1 MSAPRTSSPS
11 LLALVR
17 QDAAFV
23 ERLRRGER
31 LGEVARA
38 SVLTIVLGA
47 GAYGVAFGIWRA
59 PEAALYAAIKLP
71 LVLLGVSALTSVAS
85 AMMAPALRAKL
96 SLRQTVVCILVSFAV
111 TSAILGSVAP
121 IAILF
126 AECAPPADPSL
137 VGLAETDP
145 RVLPSIAVAQ
155 GLVLMHTTAIAIA
168 GIAGVVRLLG
178 LLSKLGDPPVVVRRV
193 LVSWIAMQFLV
204 GAELSWILRPFLG
217 RPHLPTSFL
226 LDEAF
231 DGSFFEEIAT
241 LGGATFGAFAPS
253 VLVVFVV
260 GVAVWLVVSLRTVP
274 ETAAVRLGAGGLAIL
289 GPPERAVPWAGVAGA
304 SVIGAVVSIRLV
316 PDQTLTEDVI
326 CVVCVSPRAAEAL
339 AGRIEE
345 ARRRVEAGPFRTVG
359 V

>member
-1 MSAPRTSSPS
+1 M
-11 LLALVR
+11 ALVR

-31 LGEVARA
+31 LGEVAFA

-59 PEAALYAAIKLP
+59 PESALYAAIKLP
-71 LVLLGVSALTSVAS
+71 LVLLGVSAVTALAS

-126 AECAPPADPSL
+126 AECAPSIDPRA
-137 VGLAETDP
+137 VGLAATDP
-145 RVLPSIAVAQ
+145 IARPSIAVAQ
-155 GLVLMHTTAIAIA
+155 ALVLMHTSVIAVA

-204 GAELSWILRPFLG
+204 GAELSWIFRPFLG
-217 RPHLPTSFL
+217 RPHVPTCFL
-226 LDEAF
+226 TDEAF
-231 DGSFFEEIAT
+231 DGSFFEEIAL
-241 LGGATFGAFAPS
+241 LGRATFGGLAPM
-253 VLVVFVV
+253 VLAVFVLS
-260 GVAVWLVVSLRTVP
+260 VAAWLFVSLRAVP
-274 ETAAVRLGAGGLAIL
+274 ETASVSLGPGGLAIL
-289 GPPERAVPWAGVAGA
+289 SPPPLPARMVLWRSVARAT
-304 SVIGAVVSIRLV
+304 SSGAVVSIRMV

-326 CVVCVSPRAAEAL
+326 CVVCASSSAAHQLARRIEDARGRAA
-339 AGRIEE
+339 
-345 ARRRVEAGPFRTVG
+345 AGPFRTASA
-359 V
+359 